1 MNTLMTHQQISCI
14 DRPISLRCPSGTNVI
29 IKLARYA
36 NASPGKESPACD
48 APNLIK
54 SSSYDTKQTNCEW
67 PKALQYSL
75 LQTAV
80 EVCRSKEQC
89 QFQVSLGKFGVE
101 PCPGSQAQVEVEYNC
116 RPGLTVKLKLAQPA
130 TKCTPCTRVLGV
142 TALASE
148 EEIAAHLLRDE
159 LLFRS
164 KHITY
169 SSSDYLLAFVPT
181 LARGGIVYTYKVPAN
196 KPVAVLLLHSFS
208 SKVGCEHEKVN
219 FECEPNTRLAIY
231 SASYGRTQYQSVQC
245 PQPQGV
251 AEEIPR
257 KVLLQKFEDGPDQ
270 DEYPIEEI
278 DQHDILDNPESLAP
292 SPDIAGHGRY
302 NESNSSSAILL
313 QHPAS
318 NSVHNTTFT
327 GETHVSRFK
336 HCLYAAATS
345 SGSDKYQDNGTGN
358 MTLPHPFNDEISEVD
373 ADITLA
379 EVMPPVTIIPSLHH
393 ISPPGEVEF
402 DSRRRVRSYGAVRRE
417 NMPPLAP
424 SNGEYTLNPR
434 FRLKLGFVE
443 YAA

>member
-14 DRPISLRCPSGTNVI
+14 DRPISLRCPPGTNVI
-29 IKLARYA
+29 IKVARYA
-36 NASPGKESPACD
+36 NASPGKDSPVCD
-48 APNLIK
+48 APNVIK

-67 PKALQYSL
+67 PSALQYSL

-116 RPGLTVKLKLAQPA
+116 RP
-130 TKCTPCTRVLGV
+130 
-142 TALASE
+142 
-148 EEIAAHLLRDE
+148 
-159 LLFRS
+159 
-164 KHITY
+164 Y
-169 SSSDYLLAFVPT
+169 
-181 LARGGIVYTYKVPAN
+181 
-196 KPVAVLLLHSFS
+196 SFS

-251 AEEIPR
+251 AEETCLLSYATEIVIEHCHGKRNCTLVADSKTFTNPCKEKSRVYLKVVYACVPR
-257 KVLLQKFEDGPDQ
+257 KVLLQKFEEGPDQ
-270 DEYPIEEI
+270 DEYPIEEV

-292 SPDIAGHGRY
+292 SPDIAGRRRY
-302 NESNSSSAILL
+302 NESNSSAILL

-327 GETHVSRFK
+327 ANKEKMYIYLVGSVSGIVISLVIFVIVRVIWSRK
-336 HCLYAAATS
+336 RS
-345 SGSDKYQDNGTGN
+345 NGGDKYQENAAGN
-358 MTLPHPFNDEISEVD
+358 TTLPHSFNDEISEVD

-393 ISPPGEVEF
+393 ISPPGEV
-402 DSRRRVRSYGAVRRE
+402 VRYGKD
-417 NMPPLAP
+417 
-424 SNGEYTLNPR
+424 GITPR
-434 FRLKLGFVE
+434 SLCQNDNNQYYYG
-443 YAA
+443 